1 MAEPRKPRQHAT
13 EAAGKVPK
21 MARDN
26 ITACLRAKEEGK
38 PVAYAFISCNYDEII
53 RAMDITKKIRYSKF
67 KSILPIDKDTYMKGV
82 DLKYT
87 NTSDPPI
94 A

>member
-1 MAEPRKPRQHAT
+1 MYFK
-13 EAAGKVPK
+13 
-21 MARDN
+21 
-26 ITACLRAKEEGK
+26 ACLDVKNRKDQIDER
-38 PVAYAFISCNYDEII
+38 VMFIQATDII

>member
-1 MAEPRKPRQHAT
+1 MYFK
-13 EAAGKVPK
+13 
-21 MARDN
+21 
-26 ITACLRAKEEGK
+26 ACLEIKNRKDQIDER
-38 PVAYAFISCNYDEII
+38 VMFIQATDIV

-67 KSILPIDKDTYMKGV
+67 KTILPINKEEYMRGV

-87 NTSDPPI
+87 NTSDPPK